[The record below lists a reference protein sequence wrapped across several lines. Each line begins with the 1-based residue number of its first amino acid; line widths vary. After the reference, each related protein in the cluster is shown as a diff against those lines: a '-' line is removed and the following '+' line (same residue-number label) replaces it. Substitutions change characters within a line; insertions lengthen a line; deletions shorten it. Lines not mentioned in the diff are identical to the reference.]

1 MVGKDKLAVFNIVF
15 QQAKNKM
22 LQYSNISIYKSLN
35 AIFFYLEICVALLAI
50 GIGIAILMACIAIA
64 IEKIF
69 AKLEQLILGKGN
81 ERSLKY
87 SVFQVWFLKVYADA
101 NILIHWIRVDICGIR
116 YSLGSR
122 DSIVKKVKMVTIEN
136 VINITRKCWKFF
148 FKFSIIHILSAI
160 YVIYIFY
167 ADSIENFI
175 KKWRMFLTS
184 NTISI
189 SDAIDLFEFISILFI
204 IGYIFIDVRHKS
216 NGYAEIRV
224 ERFKELF
231 EMEEKLLNI
240 LRKMNYSL
248 KNNIEVI
255 VERKS
260 YILSSGAEIL
270 TGKKCYI
277 SGDTI
282 RYEKKEY
289 WRNWHSNDKYFQL
302 KDLKEMSEEF
312 NALMELDEEFKQ
324 SSLDYFNIFMIDHQ
338 AMLTRLVRFYFPGH
352 ENPEHKKM
360 EFFCKSSMENW
371 FKNLF
376 VEPIFNGNDKKYYT
390 EEQANEVIREMS
402 VALDLEVINAFEL
415 EVYLERYERKM
426 TKRFKNINK
435 FSRFNLN

>member
-1 MVGKDKLAVFNIVF
+1 MPETTPLIKA
-15 QQAKNKM
+15 A
-22 LQYSNISIYKSLN
+22 LN
-35 AIFFYLEICVALLAI
+35 LRGGAGFD
-50 GIGIAILMACIAIA
+50 
-64 IEKIF
+64 
-69 AKLEQLILGKGN
+69 
-81 ERSLKY
+81 
-87 SVFQVWFLKVYADA
+87 VY
-101 NILIHWIRVDICGIR
+101 
-116 YSLGSR
+116 
-122 DSIVKKVKMVTIEN
+122 
-136 VINITRKCWKFF
+136 
-148 FKFSIIHILSAI
+148 I

-282 RYEKKEY
+282 RYDKKEY

-302 KDLKEMSEEF
+302 KRECL
-312 NALMELDEEFKQ
+312 Q
-324 SSLDYFNIFMIDHQ
+324 II
-338 AMLTRLVRFYFPGH
+338 P
-352 ENPEHKKM
+352 P
-360 EFFCKSSMENW
+360 
-371 FKNLF
+371 F
-376 VEPIFNGNDKKYYT
+376 VGQT
-390 EEQANEVIREMS
+390 
-402 VALDLEVINAFEL
+402 
-415 EVYLERYERKM
+415 
-426 TKRFKNINK
+426 
-435 FSRFNLN
+435 